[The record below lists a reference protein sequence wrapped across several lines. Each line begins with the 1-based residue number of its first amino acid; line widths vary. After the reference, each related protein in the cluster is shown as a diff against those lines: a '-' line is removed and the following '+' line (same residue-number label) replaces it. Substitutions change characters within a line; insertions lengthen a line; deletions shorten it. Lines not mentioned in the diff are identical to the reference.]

1 MVVRNKQWREHPCKM
16 IIGGLVVFL
25 TLYLFVM
32 SGCGTTTPDQP
43 LTTGVGT
50 PVDQVSPT
58 ASSGSGIAA
67 IQLINSQTNLSAY
80 PGGYMTMAISTS
92 PFAVSNFVVNY
103 GLSTPSKSSGVVPRT
118 TDANGVANWR
128 WQVELSAH
136 TGVWP
141 LTISAIL
148 PNGSRTTK
156 QVNVTVTLAPI
167 NVVGSQSTLGAYP
180 KGNMT
185 LTIATAPQVMCTLQL
200 NFGPGIPGRILR
212 RKADSN
218 GIAILTWH
226 VDSLATPG
234 RWPLILSVSLVDGES
249 TSSSLSMTVL

>member
-1 MVVRNKQWREHPCKM
+1 MVVRNKQRREHPCKM

-32 SGCGTTTPDQP
+32 SGCGTTPPDKP
-43 LTTGVGT
+43 LTAEVGT

-67 IQLINSQTNLSAY
+67 IGLINSQTNLSAY

-92 PFAVSNFVVNY
+92 PFAVSSFLVNY
-103 GLSTPSKSSGVVPRT
+103 GLSTPSKAPGVMPRT

-128 WQVELSAH
+128 WQVELRAH
-136 TGVWP
+136 TGQWP

-156 QVNVTVTLAPI
+156 QLSVTVTLAPA
-167 NVVGSQSTLGAYP
+167 NVVGSQSTLSAYP
-180 KGNMT
+180 NGNMT
-185 LTIATAPQVMCTLQL
+185 LTIATAPQVICTLLL
-200 NFGPGIPGRILR
+200 NFGPGIPAKTLR

-226 VDSLATPG
+226 VENKAIPG
-234 RWPLILSVSLVDGES
+234 RWPLNLTVSQLDGES